1 MASRLYN
8 QKTVA
13 VNKASVGDQARGAFT
28 YKGFSSRET
37 TRNYKLYDIDLV
49 KQDLINH
56 FYIRKGEKL
65 ENPEFGTVIW
75 DMLFEQ
81 FTEQVKDIIAK
92 DVEDII
98 NYDPRISVNSVAVDS
113 TEQGIRVQADV
124 TYIPFNV
131 NERMTFDFDKANSVV
146 N

>member
-1 MASRLYN
+1 MANKLYN

-13 VNKASVGDQARGAFT
+13 VNKASVGDQNRGSFT
-28 YKGFSSRET
+28 YKGFSSKET
-37 TRNYKLYDIDLV
+37 TKNYKLYDIDLV

-75 DMLFEQ
+75 DIIFEQ

-98 NYDPRISVNSVAVDS
+98 NYDPRIAVNSILVDS
-113 TEQGIRVQADV
+113 TEQGIRIQADV
-124 TYIPFNV
+124 TYIPFNI
-131 NERMTFDFDKANSVV
+131 NERMTFDFDRSNSVIK
-146 N
+146 

>member
-13 VNKASVGDQARGAFT
+13 VNKASVGDQDRGSFT
-28 YKGFSSRET
+28 YKGFSSREIT
-37 TRNYKLYDIDLV
+37 KNYKLYDIDLV

-75 DMLFEQ
+75 DMMFEQ
-81 FTEQVKDIIAK
+81 FTEQVKEIIAK
-92 DVEDII
+92 DVEDIV
-98 NYDPRISVNSVAVDS
+98 NYDPRIAVNSVTVDS
-113 TEQGIRVQADV
+113 TDQGIRIQADV
-124 TYIPFNV
+124 TYIPFNI
-131 NERMTFDFDKANSVV
+131 NERMTFDFDKTNSVI